1 MTLGENKKITLGLIE
16 EYSPTNQYLTDDE
29 DIRAR
34 LNLVYSPNYQDLS
47 EEKGILKTK
56 TIVISENSDIRTEMS
71 LPMDCRQFRRLVG
84 LDDNGDRISPEYD
97 IIGKKLYLKTVKGK
111 YIMEYYA
118 YPQVITESTSD
129 DYMLEIDQ
137 DAQMKLTWLV
147 AGDILK
153 VDPSADYTAFSAEF
167 QRKLERWDTRRTL
180 PSAEVSGGI

>member
-56 TIVISENSDIRTEMS
+56 TVNIEEDSDTKTEMN
-71 LPMDCRQFRRLVG
+71 LPMDCRQFRRIVG
-84 LDDNGDRISPEYD
+84 LDDNGDRISAECD
-97 IIGKKLYLKTVKGK
+97 ILGKKLFLKSIKGR
-111 YIMEYYA
+111 YIIEYYA
-118 YPQVITESTSD
+118 YPQVITEETSD

-147 AGDILK
+147 AGDVLK

-180 PSAEVSGGI
+180 PSAEVIGGI